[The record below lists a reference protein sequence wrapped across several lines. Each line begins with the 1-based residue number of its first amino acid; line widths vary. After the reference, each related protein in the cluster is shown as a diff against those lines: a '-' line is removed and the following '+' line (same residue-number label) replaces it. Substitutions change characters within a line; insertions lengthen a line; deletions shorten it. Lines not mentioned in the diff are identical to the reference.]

1 MLRDKFLEIL
11 LHKEQRAGI
20 DFLRALDDVNVR
32 LVDIAKHAQ
41 HAWNSV
47 PAPAK
52 VNWKAKDG
60 KPDRIQPVL
69 DFLVKALGEE
79 QGRETLRRMDLE
91 KFCKLEDQLKAGRQ
105 PKVAPLKQGT
115 PEPPKIN
122 WHDRH

>member
-69 DFLVKALGEE
+69 DFLVNELGEA
-79 QGRETLRRMDLE
+79 QGKETLRRMDLK
-91 KFCKLEDQLKAGRQ
+91 KFVQLEDELKQGRQ
-105 PKVAPLKQGT
+105 PSLKALQAGV
-115 PEPPKIN
+115 PDPAKID